1 MPAFPNEEGVS
12 SLWPEVVWV
21 TVDGVADTSLPIKL
35 DPLTILP
42 REEEGAKPVDKEP
55 SNDFAEAN
63 QQLNS
68 RPERTK
74 KQSGWMKDYL
84 T

>member
-1 MPAFPNEEGVS
+1 
-12 SLWPEVVWV
+12 
-21 TVDGVADTSLPIKL
+21 L

-42 REEEGAKPVDKEP
+42 REEEGAKLVDKEP
-55 SNDFAEAN
+55 SNDFAEAK

-68 RPERTK
+68 RPERIK
-74 KQSGWMKDYL
+74 KQPGWMKDYI